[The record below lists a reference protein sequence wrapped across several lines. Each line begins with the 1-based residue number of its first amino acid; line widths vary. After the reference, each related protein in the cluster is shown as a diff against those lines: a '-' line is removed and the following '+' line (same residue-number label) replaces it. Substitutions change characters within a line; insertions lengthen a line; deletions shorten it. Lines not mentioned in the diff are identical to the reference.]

1 MISVGTTYT
10 ADTFRKLFKNINTE
24 YFNEGYRADYQNVF
38 KNIKAGKV
46 AKTLKDLLTGKIKK
60 FSEFLNY
67 ATTFESG
74 QDGEAKQIINALDD
88 ICEKIRQTF
97 DTDEN
102 KVAMLRQ
109 YVMGTLMSYVENNFD
124 EFYKHPLGKADKFLD
139 IKQMS
144 TNLRNQILYRALFM
158 LIEQNEQKQAELMNI
173 NDNEQSSLPSWLI
186 DEGINQDD
194 INNLLKDK
202 DFINTLLNPQIKYDK
217 YVQFVQNI
225 LGYNQEHAEVVNNVK
240 AQIKQKLNKRMDTI
254 IEKYYLKDSF
264 KGLNTID
271 FLDKI
276 NTITENDICVN
287 DKLNIAERNTFMNNV
302 KNFIIEKKQDGQF
315 NINFRQHKEEHS
327 GNYIDNIDVNGLGL
341 NLDVEITSDELQYIF
356 MIYKND
362 LNNFLP
368 EAYRLNLGSGVDD
381 REVVKYFY
389 NLLLVKNNVNI
400 ADIKRD
406 IKIDVNDSFKNI
418 NKDIIKILKDFGTDP
433 SEYKNK
439 STLELVAKIKA
450 FTEEN
455 FKSLKHFADETALNK
470 FRLKFNK
477 MMASRMLLK
486 NLEAK
491 EKNEDKKFD
500 DDNEFP
506 LSENVIN
513 CLGEMDDRKL
523 FNAVKDIIEERVPA
537 NKKNDF
543 YKIATLSQLLRFGL
557 TELWENN
564 KNSEIYVQIRDMI
577 LTKHNDVRDD
587 YTLLERYRGENDEA
601 NIISMINDDIKNRMI
616 GDVQLIKDLKLENFN
631 RNTKIELKADN
642 FKELTSEAYKA
653 LVKKYIDFLND
664 TIAKD
669 RITNFDT
676 ENEKEEYVRS
686 ILSFEKTVNAGKQR
700 AFTEAIEKLN
710 EIKLDDINYL
720 VENDTFFLEDCIQ
733 KIQSSAPE
741 LLPEV
746 EVQSNDKKY
755 ENFFN
760 NIDNISKDELKVTI
774 EDMFEQIKREMK
786 QDKYKE
792 QLETVNKGKVKFEA
806 LYKKAADE
814 LSNISKKH
822 KTELKIT
829 NKNNYDELISD
840 IQKLKDKFKPEYNAE
855 KKKERETVKSTLKE
869 QIGNIVKEAKSFEE
883 AKNKIVKPTYNVFK
897 VLKQQSDQEIDLLG
911 NIKMDGQ
918 NTVYN
923 IFKDKTRET
932 LAIKDQ
938 KDMVYQAFEKIK
950 TLSELIVFL
959 NKQSKINLS
968 TQITNYVIAQKGFLD
983 GIKNI
988 DTDNININNKKFI
1001 EKLDNSISTVTKSK
1015 SMELRNHIKTYFSI
1029 QSSATDKILENILFS
1044 KPSDIE
1050 VAINKLIN
1058 DLEKEKNKGELLGE
1072 KSDGKIKGMKNGIYI
1087 HEYMYLVEHSPDFR
1101 KALDGFITYFEEI
1114 ADSEDKNKINGLSN
1128 LNDYVRTLQQKIY
1141 NVEQLHQNKIM
1152 LEDNTEMPLNK
1163 IQENL
1168 PGNILKF
1175 VINEIDGNLTKI
1187 NTGISINEGYRES
1200 LKDGLIS
1207 LIKRYI
1213 KDNKTGSLQEVTGAI
1228 LNGKVSKAISKMS
1241 AKSDSQVLSLD
1252 DVIKIKYGEQDIEPE
1267 ELEKI
1272 KEEEIATMSH
1282 EIQMLVEDNLIPVA
1296 TNKVSQMDIIK
1307 VARNIAR
1314 KA

>member
-1 MISVGTTYT
+1 
-10 ADTFRKLFKNINTE
+10 
-24 YFNEGYRADYQNVF
+24 
-38 KNIKAGKV
+38 
-46 AKTLKDLLTGKIKK
+46 
-60 FSEFLNY
+60 
-67 ATTFESG
+67 
-74 QDGEAKQIINALDD
+74 
-88 ICEKIRQTF
+88 
-97 DTDEN
+97 
-102 KVAMLRQ
+102 
-109 YVMGTLMSYVENNFD
+109 
-124 EFYKHPLGKADKFLD
+124 
-139 IKQMS
+139 
-144 TNLRNQILYRALFM
+144 
-158 LIEQNEQKQAELMNI
+158 
-173 NDNEQSSLPSWLI
+173 
-186 DEGINQDD
+186 
-194 INNLLKDK
+194 
-202 DFINTLLNPQIKYDK
+202 
-217 YVQFVQNI
+217 
-225 LGYNQEHAEVVNNVK
+225 
-240 AQIKQKLNKRMDTI
+240 
-254 IEKYYLKDSF
+254 
-264 KGLNTID
+264 
-271 FLDKI
+271 
-276 NTITENDICVN
+276 
-287 DKLNIAERNTFMNNV
+287 
-302 KNFIIEKKQDGQF
+302 
-315 NINFRQHKEEHS
+315 
-327 GNYIDNIDVNGLGL
+327 
-341 NLDVEITSDELQYIF
+341 
-356 MIYKND
+356 
-362 LNNFLP
+362 
-368 EAYRLNLGSGVDD
+368 
-381 REVVKYFY
+381 
-389 NLLLVKNNVNI
+389 
-400 ADIKRD
+400 
-406 IKIDVNDSFKNI
+406 
-418 NKDIIKILKDFGTDP
+418 
-433 SEYKNK
+433 
-439 STLELVAKIKA
+439 
-450 FTEEN
+450 
-455 FKSLKHFADETALNK
+455 
-470 FRLKFNK
+470 
-477 MMASRMLLK
+477 
-486 NLEAK
+486 
-491 EKNEDKKFD
+491 
-500 DDNEFP
+500 
-506 LSENVIN
+506 
-513 CLGEMDDRKL
+513 
-523 FNAVKDIIEERVPA
+523 
-537 NKKNDF
+537 
-543 YKIATLSQLLRFGL
+543 
-557 TELWENN
+557 
-564 KNSEIYVQIRDMI
+564 
-577 LTKHNDVRDD
+577 
-587 YTLLERYRGENDEA
+587 
-601 NIISMINDDIKNRMI
+601 
-616 GDVQLIKDLKLENFN
+616 
-631 RNTKIELKADN
+631 
-642 FKELTSEAYKA
+642 
-653 LVKKYIDFLND
+653 
-664 TIAKD
+664 
-669 RITNFDT
+669 
-676 ENEKEEYVRS
+676 
-686 ILSFEKTVNAGKQR
+686 
-700 AFTEAIEKLN
+700 
-710 EIKLDDINYL
+710 
-720 VENDTFFLEDCIQ
+720 
-733 KIQSSAPE
+733 
-741 LLPEV
+741 
-746 EVQSNDKKY
+746 
-755 ENFFN
+755 
-760 NIDNISKDELKVTI
+760 
-774 EDMFEQIKREMK
+774 
-786 QDKYKE
+786 
-792 QLETVNKGKVKFEA
+792 
-806 LYKKAADE
+806 
-814 LSNISKKH
+814 
-822 KTELKIT
+822 
-829 NKNNYDELISD
+829 
-840 IQKLKDKFKPEYNAE
+840 
-855 KKKERETVKSTLKE
+855 
-869 QIGNIVKEAKSFEE
+869 
-883 AKNKIVKPTYNVFK
+883 
-897 VLKQQSDQEIDLLG
+897 
-911 NIKMDGQ
+911 MDGQ